1 MEREDLLR
9 SRRYGSCWDRI
20 DRAYELRKSFAD
32 TWNQWLAKEPYEITV
47 SVHPDGTG
55 EINVWPRWQ
64 PKSEAKL
71 SLLLGEFLYQLRA
84 CLDGAIYETAVE
96 LTGQDPPPRASKLEF
111 PIARTVEEWEAAV
124 RRGRL
129 SGLRDDQVDMV
140 RRFQPFRLPSE
151 YDHRIWFPTEALM
164 LLNDMARQDR
174 HRRLHVVGTWG
185 HLAAP
190 EVFVDAPASVEWVR
204 VEPDGIIESRH
215 LVARFKLRNYS
226 PSRHG
231 QSSVH
236 ANPRIAMDVVVD
248 VGPQPRD
255 TDDTL
260 NRRTRAMR
268 VSHAGAHSDP
278 PADTRSM

>member
-1 MEREDLLR
+1 
-9 SRRYGSCWDRI
+9 
-20 DRAYELRKSFAD
+20 
-32 TWNQWLAKEPYEITV
+32 
-47 SVHPDGTG
+47 
-55 EINVWPRWQ
+55 
-64 PKSEAKL
+64 
-71 SLLLGEFLYQLRA
+71 
-84 CLDGAIYETAVE
+84 
-96 LTGQDPPPRASKLEF
+96 
-111 PIARTVEEWEAAV
+111 
-124 RRGRL
+124 
-129 SGLRDDQVDMV
+129 MV

-260 NRRTRAMR
+260 NRRTRAMLLMVEEM
-268 VSHAGAHSDP
+268 VSALERSVGLR
-278 PADTRSM
+278 PALPSRPSTPSRR